1 MVPFSSHRLA
11 GIQTRGNSLAQQL
24 LPAACPQGLSWDSAY
39 LRGGSTDVVH
49 SHSGWLGHK
58 LCYAAPALPALQ
70 QLSLEADAVAL
81 CPSYSRA
88 LPALTHLSLTG
99 MAVQLPAGCLPRTLR
114 MLRVS
119 LQGEHAALS
128 RGLVAQL
135 PAAAEGSPGIQCF
148 ELAWNTRWVVP
159 LAGLSALRALTAL
172 RLRSVRIEAL
182 PEDLARLSG
191 LQELSLPDTA
201 LLGGGLEPL
210 AGLPNLTRLELL
222 GVWGGADFAGA
233 WTLPQLQVGKVAS
246 FRFYFHGLYE
256 GVVGVVAVYLLS
268 HATKGALKAGWWALG
283 RQLLPHL
290 CTHPD
295 PLTLQSAC
303 LAPSP

>member
-1 MVPFSSHRLA
+1 M
-11 GIQTRGNSLAQQL
+11 
-24 LPAACPQGLSWDSAY
+24 
-39 LRGGSTDVVH
+39 VH

-58 LCYAAPALPALQ
+58 LCYAAPALPALR

-81 CPSYSRA
+81 CPSYARA

-148 ELAWNTRWVVP
+148 ELAWNTRRVVP

-182 PEDLARLSG
+182 PEDLVRLLRAAGAVPARDSTAGRRAGAPGGAAKLNWTGAAGRVGRGRLCGRLDPPAAPGGEGCFLPFLFSWPLRGSG
-191 LQELSLPDTA
+191 GS
-201 LLGGGLEPL
+201 GGGISPVSRHKRSVE
-210 AGLPNLTRLELL
+210 
-222 GVWGGADFAGA
+222 
-233 WTLPQLQVGKVAS
+233 S
-246 FRFYFHGLYE
+246 
-256 GVVGVVAVYLLS
+256 GVVGTG
-268 HATKGALKAGWWALG
+268 ATAAASLV
-283 RQLLPHL
+283 
-290 CTHPD
+290 HP
-295 PLTLQSAC
+295 P
-303 LAPSP
+303 